1 MLIGRTPPMTLCR
14 ARSIGSRWHARWLD
28 GGEGLGT
35 CAIVR
40 PCGSVVKPSAG
51 ASTDGSDG
59 EEGGGCFGARA
70 LDICAPLIRGVLC
83 CSQP

>member
-59 EEGGGCFGARA
+59 EGGGDALARE
-70 LDICAPLIRGVLC
+70 LWTYVRL
-83 CSQP
+83 

>member
-59 EEGGGCFGARA
+59 EGGRDALARE
-70 LDICAPLIRGVLC
+70 LWTYVHL
-83 CSQP
+83 

>member
-59 EEGGGCFGARA
+59 EGGGMLWRASFGH
-70 LDICAPLIRGVLC
+70 ICAPLIRGVLC